1 MGPLLRAG
9 LDFERAFECVCVP
22 ALIRQ
27 MKQQVRS
34 RRIRHQGR
42 WQCCVSMAGAAWA
55 PHRYTILLALPEGGN
70 DVVKCAG
77 VFFGYI
83 CRGGERESV

>member
-1 MGPLLRAG
+1 MAG
-9 LDFERAFECVCVP
+9 LISSEHSSVCVP

-55 PHRYTILLALPEGGN
+55 PHRYTILLALPGGATMWLNALEYFLGIYVEG
-70 DVVKCAG
+70 
-77 VFFGYI
+77 
-83 CRGGERESV
+83 ESAKAFDRC